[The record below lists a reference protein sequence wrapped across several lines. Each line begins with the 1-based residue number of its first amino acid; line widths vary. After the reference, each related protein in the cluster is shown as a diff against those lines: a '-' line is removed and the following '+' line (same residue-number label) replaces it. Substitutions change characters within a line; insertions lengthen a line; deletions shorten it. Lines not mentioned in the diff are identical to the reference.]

1 MTKLMIISLG
11 GSPEP
16 LQKSLLEHQPEK
28 IVFLASHDSILKAG
42 EILSVLS
49 AKPVVQSE
57 ITESPNIMFECY
69 KAARKCVERV
79 RKIGTAPEDVLVDYT
94 GGTKVM
100 TAALILATIGE
111 RYRFNYVGGA
121 LRNKDGL
128 GTVVSGHE
136 QMFPEMSPWSI
147 FAEEERRQIIT
158 LFNSRRYASV
168 LQIID
173 GCQRELPRQIKDFF
187 LFLRPVTHGF
197 LHWEQ
202 FNHRSALESMRKG
215 VANMEEYIARYP
227 HEDLKDFA
235 DQTRKCIT
243 VLAAILDATK
253 GMTRFDLILVSDLLN
268 NARRRMAD
276 RRYDDAAARI
286 YRALELYGQI
296 CFEKTLGY
304 ATDKVKVAHIPEA
317 IRDEFRQKYRDSNSD
332 FLKLSL
338 QATYKVLQAA
348 GHEAGK
354 RFFQNEKKIKDIQ
367 TSRNYSILAHGIT
380 PVSENAALSIFET
393 VSDFVQFDSA
403 VDFPLLP
410 CA

>member
-1 MTKLMIISLG
+1 MTKMMIMSLG

-16 LQKSLLEHQPEK
+16 LQKSILEHQPEK

-42 EILSVLS
+42 EILSVLT
-49 AKPVVQSE
+49 AKPSVETE
-57 ITESPNIMFECY
+57 ITENPNIMFECY

-79 RKIGTAPEDVLVDYT
+79 RKSGTAPEDVLVDYT

-111 RYRFNYVGGA
+111 PYQFNYVGGE

-136 QMFPEMSPWSI
+136 KMFPEMSPWSI

-168 LQIID
+168 IQIID
-173 GCQRELPRQIKDFF
+173 QCKRELPQQIKNFF
-187 LFLRPVTHGF
+187 QFLRPVAQGF

-202 FNHRSALESMRKG
+202 FNHRSALDSMRKG
-215 VANMEEYIARYP
+215 ITHMDEYLTHYP
-227 HEDLKDFA
+227 NEDLQGFA
-235 DQTRKCIT
+235 DKTRQCFV
-243 VLAAILDATK
+243 VLTAILEGTRD
-253 GMTRFDLILVSDLLN
+253 MTRYDFILIEDLLN

-296 CFEKTLGY
+296 CFEKTIGCG
-304 ATDKVKVAHIPEA
+304 TDKVKVASIPEA
-317 IRDEFRQKYRDSNSD
+317 IRDEFKRKYKDPQND
-332 FLKLSL
+332 LLKLPL
-338 QATYKVLQAA
+338 QATYKVLQLA
-348 GHEAGK
+348 GHDAGI
-354 RFFQNEKKIKDIQ
+354 RFFQCEKKIKDIQ
-367 TSRNYSILAHGIT
+367 SSRNRSILAHGIQ
-380 PVSENAALSIFET
+380 PVNEHTANSIFET
-393 VSDFVQFDSA
+393 VAEFVQVKDFL
-403 VDFPLLP
+403 DFPHL
-410 CA
+410 